1 MGTTSI
7 IPRRILVV
15 DDEPL
20 VCLSLK
26 MLLSSDGHR
35 VVTANSAEEGWAFLC
50 GGGYDL
56 VIADYAMPYVKGDQL
71 ATRIKK
77 RWPDQPIMLITVYAE
92 MIQSE
97 PNQVT
102 YADAFVSKPFRL
114 EDLREAIA
122 RVTAAATVAPKVVA

>member
-1 MGTTSI
+1 M

-26 MLLSSDGHR
+26 MLLGSDGHR

-50 GGGYDL
+50 GGGFDL

-71 ATRIKK
+71 AARIKK
-77 RWPDQPIMLITVYAE
+77 RWPNQPIVFITVYAE
-92 MIQSE
+92 IFDTG
-97 PNQVT
+97 PNHAPW
-102 YADAFVSKPFRL
+102 ADAFVSKPFRI
-114 EDLREAIA
+114 EDLREAID
-122 RVTAAATVAPKVVA
+122 RVTLLAAVAPAVGSGS

>member
-1 MGTTSI
+1 METSSV

-26 MLLSSDGHR
+26 MLLGSDGHR

-50 GGGYDL
+50 GGGFDL
-56 VIADYAMPYVKGDQL
+56 VIADYAMPLVKGDQL
-71 ATRIKK
+71 AVRIKK

-92 MIQSE
+92 ILESGPSQ
-97 PNQVT
+97 PA

-114 EDLREAIA
+114 EDLRAAIA
-122 RVTAAATVAPKVVA
+122 RVTSSTIAPSVSVA